1 MLFFKGFGLLGAY
14 PVGGLACVEAWSVG
28 GLACGRLGPWEAG
41 WTVGGLA

>member
-1 MLFFKGFGLLGAY
+1 MA
-14 PVGGLACVEAWSVG
+14 GLAGGRLGWWEAWSVG